1 MNPLTR
7 LLGWNKPKPVE
18 PARVEQVVAAND
30 DKARPVRA
38 PVYREATVMYD
49 SGYKRR
55 GIVLDYT
62 HNGVRVRFPTTERLP
77 ETVLL
82 QAKAVGLEGMAEVV
96 WQRGAE
102 AGLQLA
108 DEP

>member
-1 MNPLTR
+1 MNALTR
-7 LLGWNKPKPVE
+7 LLGWKKPKPVE
-18 PARVEQVVAAND
+18 PSRVEQVVAAHE

-38 PVYREATVMYD
+38 PVYREVTVMYD

-55 GIVLDYT
+55 GVVLDYT

-77 ETVLL
+77 EMVLL

-102 AGLQLA
+102 AGLQLIG
-108 DEP
+108 EP

>member
-1 MNPLTR
+1 MNVLTR
-7 LLGWNKPKPVE
+7 LLGWKKPKAVE
-18 PARVEQVVAAND
+18 PSRVEQVVAAHED
-30 DKARPVRA
+30 RVRPVRA

-77 ETVLL
+77 GTVIL
-82 QAKAVGLEGMAEVV
+82 QAKAVGLEGLAEVI

-102 AGLQLA
+102 AGLQLTG
-108 DEP
+108 EP